1 MAKSIQD
8 LIDLDI
14 NDVMRMNRK
23 ELSKVVS
30 QLSSAANKR
39 LKRLGASEIGQL
51 SPAYK
56 GVEES
61 GREKFSVKKKTT
73 NQLRNE
79 YKAVRRFLTRKS
91 STFKGWNE
99 IREATFERIGGNFDD
114 DIDLEKEYWKIYREL
129 EKGGD
134 LPNQYGSTESQVALR
149 RVMTDHPGGD
159 AKDYKEVLKTEL
171 DRIYENREAEELA
184 KDAAA
189 RTEPSSGEYNE
200 ADDPFFTYGSDLPH

>member
-30 QLSSAANKR
+30 QLSSTANKR
-39 LKRLGASEIGQL
+39 LKRLGASDIGQL

-56 GVEES
+56 GVAES
-61 GREKFSVKKKTT
+61 GRDKFSVKKKTT

-79 YKAVRRFLTRKS
+79 YKAVRRFLSRKS

-99 IREATFERIGGNFDD
+99 IRKATFERIGGDFGGDTD
-114 DIDLEKEYWKIYREL
+114 TEKEFWKIYREL

-159 AKDYKEVLKTEL
+159 AKDYKKILKDEL
-171 DRIYENREAEELA
+171 DRIYESREEEELNKELA
-184 KDAAA
+184 DA
-189 RTEPSSGEYNE
+189 TPSSGEYNE
-200 ADDPFFTYGSDLPH
+200 QNDPFFTLFDDLPD